1 MKYRAFVVED
11 SDVHATLA
19 ELLLQEA
26 GFEVTIWRSI
36 RQAWQWFEHDQTP
49 QPMLGLLDIKL
60 PDPSFPRLEGTVLA
74 AAISDAVAQA
84 RHTPV
89 HLVAIS
95 SELNPQREWAALA
108 TGCSAVLSKPLTPL
122 KAQWL
127 AELMTQPVPALSA
140 EISAVAFR
148 QGQLDVLNLLE
159 LQQRPAPRLWDID
172 DVRNLLAV
180 LTTGFHVG
188 EQGRQAGMGL
198 QDEFGGATAAH
209 VALRSC
215 LPLLESD
222 QARLLGL
229 LLHGVAQQTI
239 AGRLGLGRRKLESLI
254 EQLLQQLAIL
264 LSQR

>member
-1 MKYRAFVVED
+1 VSYRAFVVED
-11 SDVHATLA
+11 SEVHATLA

-36 RQAWQWFEHDQTP
+36 RQAWHWFEQDQSK

-60 PDPSFPRLEGTVLA
+60 PDPTLPRLESTVLA
-74 AAISDAVAQA
+74 AAISDAAAQG
-84 RHTPV
+84 RHAPV

-95 SELNPQREWAALA
+95 SELTPQREWAALA

-127 AELMTQPVPALSA
+127 AELITQPMPTLSD

-159 LQQRPAPRLWDID
+159 LQQRPPRRIWHIE

-180 LTTGFHVG
+180 LTAGFHVG
-188 EQGRQAGMGL
+188 EQGRQAGLNL
-198 QDEFGGATAAH
+198 QHEFGGSTAAH
-209 VALRSC
+209 VALRAC
-215 LPLLESD
+215 LPLLESE

-239 AGRLGLGRRKLESLI
+239 AGRLGLGRRKLEGQI

-264 LSQR
+264 LSQG